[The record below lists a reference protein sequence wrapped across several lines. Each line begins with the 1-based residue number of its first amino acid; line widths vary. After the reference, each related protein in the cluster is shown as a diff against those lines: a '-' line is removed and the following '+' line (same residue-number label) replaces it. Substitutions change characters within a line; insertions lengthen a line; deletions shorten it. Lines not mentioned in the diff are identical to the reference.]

1 MKATGS
7 PWGRQSVYHSAEH
20 RLDRSD
26 SAKRVDVT
34 GWRERQA
41 PRDQSAERLLT
52 LSNVRAEQAAP
63 IHQIPFDRAPQLAW
77 IPIRPRASSRV
88 ERGAQFLATSFV
100 NP

>member
-1 MKATGS
+1 M
-7 PWGRQSVYHSAEH
+7 
-20 RLDRSD
+20 
-26 SAKRVDVT
+26 
-34 GWRERQA
+34 
-41 PRDQSAERLLT
+41 T